1 MANDELGGVRG
12 AHPNLQGLQG
22 LKIWG
27 NLRNLRMQSP
37 FLGSVVQDLEVKQQ
51 RALKEQIVVVADHEE
66 AVALVAREAFEV
78 VDVEAFG
85 GVQRDERFHRDGFG
99 GGGVGGGGRL
109 LVGDGA
115 PAGG

>member
-1 MANDELGGVRG
+1 MKRSMSATR
-12 AHPNLQGLQG
+12 AT
-22 LKIWG
+22 
-27 NLRNLRMQSP
+27 RA
-37 FLGSVVQDLEVKQQ
+37 SVVQDLEVKQQ

-99 GGGVGGGGRL
+99 GGGFGRELRL
-109 LVGDGA
+109 LERDDRASGE
-115 PAGG
+115 PADIAAG